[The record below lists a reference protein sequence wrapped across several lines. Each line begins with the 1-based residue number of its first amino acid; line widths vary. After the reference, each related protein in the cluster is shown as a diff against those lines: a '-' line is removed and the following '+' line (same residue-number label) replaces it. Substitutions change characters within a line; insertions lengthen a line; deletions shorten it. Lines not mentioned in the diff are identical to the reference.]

1 ETTILTTIA
10 IILALVVVP
19 FLQPLFNVLV
29 DLPLSLTI
37 FEGTIYPLVGLLV
50 AIMGALLSGGYVALV
65 LTSFQ
70 PVKILQGRFKMSR
83 RSLWFRKGLV
93 IGQFTIA
100 IAFIASTLILFQQLD
115 FLRNKDLGLAL
126 DQRIAIR
133 GPFVK
138 GEDFSG
144 QQQAFRTEVEK
155 LSFVNSFSGSAAIPG
170 KYFNFSSTDL
180 RRTADEPGQNEDGYG
195 FIFIDENYFDTY
207 EISFAAGRAFKAQEA
222 ISGWGANKV
231 IINEAARKL
240 LGFAT
245 NEDAIGARVS
255 SFEEEREIVGVVENY
270 HHLSLRYEVG
280 PMAFLPSRNSGFYTI
295 KTSPEDLASKLTTL
309 EGIYQSVFPGN
320 PFQYEFM
327 DESFARLYAEEQR
340 SGRLFFASASLTIL
354 ISALGL
360 LGLVAFVARQRTK
373 EIGIRKILGASVG
386 SIVNLLFKGFLP
398 LILIALLISV
408 PLAWWTMSEWLQ
420 NFAYQIDI
428 QWWFFAL
435 AGLLAVAIAFITVS
449 IQSLQVALANP
460 IESLRNE

>member
-1 ETTILTTIA
+1 
-10 IILALVVVP
+10 
-19 FLQPLFNVLV
+19 
-29 DLPLSLTI
+29 
-37 FEGTIYPLVGLLV
+37 
-50 AIMGALLSGGYVALV
+50 
-65 LTSFQ
+65 
-70 PVKILQGRFKMSR
+70 
-83 RSLWFRKGLV
+83 
-93 IGQFTIA
+93 
-100 IAFIASTLILFQQLD
+100 
-115 FLRNKDLGLAL
+115 
-126 DQRIAIR
+126 
-133 GPFVK
+133 
-138 GEDFSG
+138 
-144 QQQAFRTEVEK
+144 
-155 LSFVNSFSGSAAIPG
+155 
-170 KYFNFSSTDL
+170 NFSSTDL